1 MLYTASHFTRKGVAH
16 MAKPPKECEGCRYL
30 TWYRRNAECFVF
42 TEFLPKGWRKPD
54 GSCQAYRPEKEDV
67 IVIEVSK
74 K

>member
-1 MLYTASHFTRKGVAH
+1 MQQ
-16 MAKPPKECEGCRYL
+16 PPKECVGCRYL
-30 TWYRRNAECFVF
+30 YAYRRQYECGVF
-42 TEFLPKGWRKPD
+42 TELHPVGWRKPD